1 MRAWVVGV
9 AVAWVRALPHF
20 DCIADAVGV
29 PRPVGVQCQI
39 GVVWVG
45 ARVLAR
51 VGAIGYFVVVADAI
65 AVLVRPGVG
74 GDRDLARRWITDV
87 DVGVVLALAAD

>member
-1 MRAWVVGV
+1 M
-9 AVAWVRALPHF
+9 
-20 DCIADAVGV
+20 
-29 PRPVGVQCQI
+29 
-39 GVVWVG
+39 
-45 ARVLAR
+45 LAR

-65 AVLVRPGVG
+65 AVVVRPGVG